1 MDFLL
6 DNIGLKNFFFI
17 VGLCPFLGDDF
28 CNILRVNCHG
38 VCNITFKWFNKIVY
52 IDRHTYTYT
61 HIHIYMHACVLYT
74 CMCAWMDVG

>member
-6 DNIGLKNFFFI
+6 DNIGFKNFFFI

-38 VCNITFKWFNKIVY
+38 VCNITFRWFNKIVY
-52 IDRHTYTYT
+52 TETDIHTHTHTYMY
-61 HIHIYMHACVLYT
+61 ICMHVYYIRVCV
-74 CMCAWMDVG
+74 WMDG